1 LGFLKWV
8 QTSVE
13 TIKTFG
19 AILFVSAGGGVL
31 DIKRLKEWELW
42 KLDVVEND
50 DSCVEICDAAASLF

>member
-1 LGFLKWV
+1 M

-31 DIKRLKEWELW
+31 DIKHLKEWELW

-50 DSCVEICDAAASLF
+50 DSCVEICDAASLF

>member
-1 LGFLKWV
+1 M

-19 AILFVSAGGGVL
+19 VILFVSAGGGVL
-31 DIKRLKEWELW
+31 DIKRLKELW
-42 KLDVVEND
+42 KLNVVEND